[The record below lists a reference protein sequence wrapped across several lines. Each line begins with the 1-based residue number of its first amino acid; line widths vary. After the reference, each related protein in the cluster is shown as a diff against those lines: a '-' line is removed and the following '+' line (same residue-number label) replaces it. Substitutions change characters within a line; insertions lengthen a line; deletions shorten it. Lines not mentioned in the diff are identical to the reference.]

1 MQAVVVALDDRQW
14 MADLHAALGCKNADG
29 FDQKRDFYNIA
40 KYSDSNAVK
49 LLIGNKSDLP
59 RQVTVEEAEKFAM
72 DHGMMYFEHSCKTGS
87 REALLAKLQEAVDKY
102 KLQSG

>member
-1 MQAVVVALDDRQW
+1 MTQTAYID
-14 MADLHAALGCKNADG
+14 K
-29 FDQKRDFYNIA
+29 FI
-40 KYSDSNAVK
+40 DSKCVK

-102 KLQSG
+102 KMQSG

>member
-1 MQAVVVALDDRQW
+1 MVVLVI
-14 MADLHAALGCKNADG
+14 DLSMKWSLLYYKSNLTIPPLN
-29 FDQKRDFYNIA
+29 KRVPVIDFISENID
-40 KYSDSNAVK
+40 KYTDAVK

-72 DHGMMYFEHSCKTGS
+72 DHGMMYFKHSCKTGS

-102 KLQSG
+102 KMQSG